1 MYICDGLVLNLPPE
15 NKPWNV
21 VQQLRNEAENTLFYK
36 NKYYMFFKNLSDIGT
51 EEEFLEFRDNFHLLI
66 NLAVCIVIG
75 FSFSIFLAFLIAN
88 ALGL

>member
-1 MYICDGLVLNLPPE
+1 
-15 NKPWNV
+15 
-21 VQQLRNEAENTLFYK
+21 
-36 NKYYMFFKNLSDIGT
+36 MFFKNLSDIGT